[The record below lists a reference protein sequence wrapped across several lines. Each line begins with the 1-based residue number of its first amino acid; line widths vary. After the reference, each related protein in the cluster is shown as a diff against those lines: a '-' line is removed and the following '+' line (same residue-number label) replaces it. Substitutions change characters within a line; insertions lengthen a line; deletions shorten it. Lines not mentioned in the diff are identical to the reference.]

1 MIAINCCHTLL
12 LMNCE
17 NTHKDKKYNV
27 IIHGASSFTGQI
39 ILEYFLENYPPNG
52 RLKWAISGRNYDKL
66 DTSLKKIIGN
76 KSLDKKIPIIIADS
90 KDRASLDEL
99 TMSTDVILST
109 VGPYAK
115 YGSELV
121 SACAKNGTDYCDLA
135 GESQWI
141 QKMINKNQQIAEQTG
156 ARIIHAC
163 GFDSI
168 PFDIGVFALQ
178 KHAIEKLGAP
188 LKKITTLV
196 RAMRGGASGGTIA
209 SILNIIDETKNNRDM
224 AKSVSDPYALNP
236 PDKKTGPD
244 KRDEKTYKYHSQL
257 KTWVA
262 PFIMAGINTRI
273 VRRSNALLEYMYG
286 DNFSYTEFTD
296 CGKNIKGR
304 LKAILITTS
313 LGLFFLFSTFS
324 TTKKYIVQRFL
335 PKPGEGPDKKQR
347 INGFFKLKVY
357 GEAQSSGLLSMTITG
372 NQDPGYGSTSKM
384 ISEAA
389 LCLALDEI
397 DTKGGVWTPA
407 SALGEKLLKRLEE
420 NAGLHFNINESL

>member
-12 LMNCE
+12 LMNSE
-17 NTHKDKKYNV
+17 NTQIIKKFNIV
-27 IIHGASSFTGQI
+27 IHGASSFTGQI
-39 ILEYFLENYPPNG
+39 ILEYFLDNYPPNE
-52 RLKWAISGRNYDKL
+52 RLKWAISGRNYEKL
-66 DTSLKKIIGN
+66 NALLKKMISER
-76 KSLDKKIPIIIADS
+76 SLDIKIPIIIADS
-90 KDRASLDEL
+90 YDRASIDDL

-121 SACAKNGTDYCDLA
+121 LACAKNGTDYCDLA

-178 KHAIEKLGAP
+178 KYAIEKLGAP
-188 LKKITTLV
+188 LKKVTTLV

-209 SILNIIDETKNNRDM
+209 SILNIIDETKNNRDL

-236 PDKKTGPD
+236 PGKKTGPD
-244 KRDEKTYKYHSQL
+244 KRDEKTYKYHSKL

-273 VRRSNALLEYMYG
+273 VRRSNALLGYMYG

-296 CGKNIKGR
+296 CGKNTKGR
-304 LKAILITTS
+304 LKAILINAS

-324 TTKKYIVQRFL
+324 TTKKHIVQRFL
-335 PKPGEGPDKKQR
+335 PKPGEGPDKKNR
-347 INGFFKLKVY
+347 IDGFFKLKVY
-357 GEAQSSGLLSMTITG
+357 GEAQSSDKLSMTITG
-372 NQDPGYGSTSKM
+372 DQDPGYGSTSKM
-384 ISEAA
+384 ISETA
-389 LCLALDEI
+389 LCLAVDEI
-397 DTKGGVWTPA
+397 TISGGFWTPA
-407 SALGEKLLKRLEE
+407 SALGEKLLKRLEQ
-420 NAGLHFNINESL
+420 NAGLRFKVDESL

>member
-1 MIAINCCHTLL
+1 LI
-12 LMNCE
+12 MNHE
-17 NTHKDKKYNV
+17 NTNKNKKYNIV
-27 IIHGASSFTGQI
+27 IHGASSFTGQI
-39 ILEYFLENYPPNG
+39 ILEYFLDNYPPNE
-52 RLKWAISGRNYDKL
+52 RLKWAISGRNYEKL
-66 DTSLKKIIGN
+66 NVLLKKMISER
-76 KSLDKKIPIIIADS
+76 SLDKKIPIIIADS
-90 KDRASLDEL
+90 NDKASINEL

-121 SACAKNGTDYCDLA
+121 LACARNGTDYCDLA

-141 QKMINKNQQIAEQTG
+141 QRMINKNQHIAEQTG

-168 PFDIGVFALQ
+168 PFDIGVFAFQ
-178 KHAIEKLGAP
+178 NHAIEKLSAP

-209 SILNIIDETKNNRDM
+209 SILNIIDETKNNRDL
-224 AKSVSDPYALNP
+224 AKSVSDPYSLNP
-236 PDKKTGPD
+236 PNKRSGPD
-244 KRDEKTYKYHSQL
+244 KRDVKTYKYHSQL

-286 DNFSYTEFTD
+286 DNFSYSEFTH

-304 LKAILITTS
+304 LKALLITTS
-313 LGLFFLFSTFS
+313 LGLFFLFSTFEI
-324 TTKKYIVQRFL
+324 TKKHIVQRFL
-335 PKPGEGPDKKQR
+335 PKPGEGPNNKQR
-347 INGFFKLKVY
+347 INGFFKLKLY
-357 GEAQSSGLLSMTITG
+357 GETQSSEILSMTITG
-372 NQDPGYGSTSKM
+372 DQDPGYGSTSKM

-389 LCLALDEI
+389 LCLAVDEI
-397 DTKGGVWTPA
+397 NIPGGVWTPA
-407 SALGEKLLKRLEE
+407 SALGGKLLKRLEE
-420 NAGLHFNINESL
+420 NAGLKFKIDESL

>member
-1 MIAINCCHTLL
+1 
-12 LMNCE
+12 MNRE
-17 NTHKDKKYNV
+17 NTHKNKKYNV
-27 IIHGASSFTGQI
+27 VIHGASSFTGQI

-66 DTSLKKIIGN
+66 DASLKKIIGD

-163 GFDSI
+163 GDSI

-188 LKKITTLV
+188 LQKITTLV

-224 AKSVSDPYALNP
+224 ARSVSDPYALNP

-257 KTWVA
+257 ETWVA

-296 CGKNIKGR
+296 CGKNTKGR
-304 LKAILITTS
+304 LKAILMTAS
-313 LGLFFLFSTFS
+313 LGLFFYLAHSKQQRNTLCKDFFLNLVRGPIEKIVSMDFLNS
-324 TTKKYIVQRFL
+324 KY
-335 PKPGEGPDKKQR
+335 
-347 INGFFKLKVY
+347 
-357 GEAQSSGLLSMTITG
+357 M
-372 NQDPGYGSTSKM
+372 
-384 ISEAA
+384 
-389 LCLALDEI
+389 
-397 DTKGGVWTPA
+397 
-407 SALGEKLLKRLEE
+407 EKL
-420 NAGLHFNINESL
+420 SLQGN